1 MNNSKTND
9 SSSLEDT
16 YKILSLFDEES
27 VSTQRDIS
35 KHLGYSLGK
44 VNYLVNSLIQK
55 GFVKLDNF
63 IKNENKSGYYYILT
77 PSGIEEKYKITKEF
91 LKRKE
96 AEYDALRRDIE
107 KIKSK
112 IG

>member
-1 MNNSKTND
+1 MNRTKENESK
-9 SSSLEDT
+9 SIEDI

-35 KHLGYSLGK
+35 RHLGYSLGK
-44 VNYLVNSLIQK
+44 VNYLVNSLMQK
-55 GFVKLDNF
+55 GFVKLENF
-63 IKNENKSGYYYILT
+63 LKNENKSGYYYMLT
-77 PSGIEEKYKITKEF
+77 PSGIEEKFKITKEF

-96 AEYDALRRDIE
+96 AEYDYLRRDIE

-112 IG
+112 I